1 MSTKLSGR
9 IIDQESRM
17 LDYSDEDVGNIVAL
31 EHVNLQVPDQ
41 AMATLFYIVGLGLTR
56 DPYLNV
62 GLGNMWANIGEQ
74 QFHLPTRSAQKIPGY
89 IDLVLPDLEALE
101 ERLSS
106 IEAALKNTQFS
117 WCRNQEHLAVTCP
130 WGNRFRCYESGPTF
144 GDMAQGLA
152 AVDFAVP
159 EGTAAA
165 IAGFYRNVLAAPTAV
180 ENDSSHAVAHV
191 AIGRNQS
198 LRFRESK
205 EPVAPYDGHHIAIY
219 VANFSRAY
227 HFLKNQQL
235 ISEDVRNHQFRFQSI
250 IEPDTGRT
258 VFLLEHEVRS
268 LHHPMFHRHFVN
280 RDPAQSQRNYRRGRD
295 ALIPYRP

>member
-1 MSTKLSGR
+1 
-9 IIDQESRM
+9 M
-17 LDYSDEDVGNIVAL
+17 LDYSEEDVGNIVAL

-41 AMATLFYIVGLGLTR
+41 AMAILFYIVGLGLTR

-74 QFHLPTRSAQKIPGY
+74 QFHLPTRSAQKISGY

-106 IEAALKNTQFS
+106 VEAALKNTQFS
-117 WCRNQEHLAVTCP
+117 WSRNQDHLAVACP
-130 WGNRFRCYESGPTF
+130 WGNQFRCHESGSAF

-165 IAGFYRNVLAAPTAV
+165 IAGFYRNVLAAPAAV
-180 ENDSSHAVAHV
+180 EINSGHAVAQV

-205 EPVAPYDGHHIAIY
+205 EPSAPYDGHHIAIY

-227 HFLKNQQL
+227 HFLKNQHL
-235 ISEDVRNHQFRFQSI
+235 VSEDVRNHQFRFQSI
-250 IEPDTGRT
+250 VEPDSGRT

-268 LHHPMFHRHFVN
+268 LHHPMFHRQFVN
-280 RDPAQSQRNYRRGRD
+280 RDPAQSQRKYRRGRD

>member
-1 MSTKLSGR
+1 
-9 IIDQESRM
+9 M
-17 LDYSDEDVGNIVAL
+17 LDYTEEDVGNIVAL

-41 AMATLFYIVGLGLTR
+41 AIATLFYIVGLGLTR

-62 GLGNMWANIGEQ
+62 GLANMWANIGEQ
-74 QFHLPTRSAQKIPGY
+74 QFHLPTRFAQKISGY
-89 IDLVLPDLEALE
+89 IDLVLPDLQALG

-106 IEAALKNTQFS
+106 VESALKDTQFS
-117 WCRNQEHLAVTCP
+117 WSRNQDHVAVTCP
-130 WGNRFRCYESGPTF
+130 WGNRFRCHKSGPAY
-144 GDMAQGLA
+144 GDMAQGVA
-152 AVDFAVP
+152 AVDFNVP

-180 ENDSSHAVAHV
+180 ENNFGHAVAHV

-205 EPVAPYDGHHIAIY
+205 EPIAPYDGHHIAIY
-219 VANFSRAY
+219 VANFSGAY

-250 IEPDTGRT
+250 IEPDSGRT

>member
-1 MSTKLSGR
+1 
-9 IIDQESRM
+9 M
-17 LDYSDEDVGNIVAL
+17 LDYTEEDVGNIVAL

-74 QFHLPTRSAQKIPGY
+74 QFHLPTRSAQRISGY
-89 IDLVLPDLEALE
+89 IDLVLPDLEALG

-106 IEAALKNTQFS
+106 VEPALKDTQFS
-117 WCRNQEHLAVTCP
+117 WSRNQDHLAVTCP
-130 WGNRFRCYESGPTF
+130 WGNRFRCYKSGPAF

-152 AVDFAVP
+152 AVDFTVS

-165 IAGFYRNVLAAPTAV
+165 IAGFYRNVLSAPTSV
-180 ENDSSHAVAHV
+180 ETGSGHAVAHV
-191 AIGRNQS
+191 AIGRNQL

-205 EPVAPYDGHHIAIY
+205 EPIAPYDGHHIAIY

-227 HFLKNQQL
+227 HFLKSRQL

-250 IEPDTGRT
+250 IEADSGRT

-268 LHHPMFHRHFVN
+268 LHHPMFNRHFVN

-295 ALIPYRP
+295 ALIPFRP

>member
-1 MSTKLSGR
+1 
-9 IIDQESRM
+9 M
-17 LDYSDEDVGNIVAL
+17 LEYTDEDVSNIVSL

-41 AMATLFYIVGLGLTR
+41 AMATVFYIVGLGLTR

-62 GLGNMWANIGEQ
+62 GLGNMWANVGEQ
-74 QFHLPTRSAQKIPGY
+74 QFHLPTRSAQKISGY
-89 IDLVLPDLEALE
+89 IDLVLPDLDALE

-106 IEAALKNTQFS
+106 IKPALEGTQFS
-117 WCRNQEHLAVTCP
+117 WSSNQDHVAVTCP
-130 WGNRFRCYESGPTF
+130 WGNRFRCHKSGPAY

-152 AVDFAVP
+152 AVDFNVT

-165 IAGFYRNVLAAPTAV
+165 IAGFYQNVLAAPAKI
-180 ENDSSHAVAHV
+180 ESDSGHAVAHV
-191 AIGRNQS
+191 DIGRNQS

-205 EPVAPYDGHHIAIY
+205 EPIAPYDGHHIAIY

-227 HFLKNQQL
+227 NFLKSRQL
-235 ISEDVRNHQFRFQSI
+235 ISEEVRNHQFRFKSI
-250 IEPDTGRT
+250 IEPDSGRI

-268 LHHPMFHRHFVN
+268 LHHPMFHRPFIN

-295 ALIPYRP
+295 ALIPFGRD

>member
-1 MSTKLSGR
+1 MKHNQ
-9 IIDQESRM
+9 QESSM
-17 LDYSDEDVGNIVAL
+17 LDYSEEDVGNIVLL

-41 AMATLFYIVGLGLTR
+41 PMAMLFYIVGLGLTR

-74 QFHLPTRSAQKIPGY
+74 QFHLPTRSAQKISGY
-89 IDLVLPDLEALE
+89 IDLVMPDLEALG

-106 IEAALKNTQFS
+106 VEAALKDTLFS
-117 WCRNQEHLAVTCP
+117 WSSNQDHVAVTCP
-130 WGNRFRCYESGPTF
+130 WGNRFRCYESGPAF

-152 AVDFAVP
+152 AVDFNVP

-165 IAGFYRNVLAAPTAV
+165 IANFYQNVLAAPATV
-180 ENDSSHAVAHV
+180 ETDSDHHMAHV
-191 AIGRNQS
+191 NIGRNQS

-205 EPVAPYDGHHIAIY
+205 ESIPPYDGHHIAIY

-227 HFLKNQQL
+227 NFLKSHQL

-250 IEPDTGRT
+250 IEADSGRT

-268 LHHPMFHRHFVN
+268 LHHPMFNRHFVN

-295 ALIPYRP
+295 ALIPFRP

>member
-1 MSTKLSGR
+1 MSTKSP
-9 IIDQESRM
+9 DEAQESTM
-17 LDYSDEDVGNIVAL
+17 LDYSEEDVGNIVSL

-74 QFHLPTRSAQKIPGY
+74 QFHLPTRSAQKVPGY
-89 IDLVLPDLEALE
+89 IDLVMPDLDALG
-101 ERLSS
+101 ERLSLVNP
-106 IEAALKNTQFS
+106 ALKDTQLS
-117 WCRNQEHLAVTCP
+117 WSRNEDHVAVTCP
-130 WGNRFRCYESGPTF
+130 WGNRFRCYESGPSF

-152 AVDFAVP
+152 AVDFTVP

-165 IAGFYRNVLAAPTAV
+165 IAGFYQKVLGAPASV
-180 ENDSSHAVAHV
+180 ETDLGPAVAHID
-191 AIGRNQS
+191 IGRNQS

-205 EPVAPYDGHHIAIY
+205 ESIPPYDGHHIAIY

-227 HFLKNQQL
+227 HFLKSHQL

-250 IEPDTGRT
+250 IEADSGRT

-268 LHHPMFHRHFVN
+268 LHHPMFNRHFVN

-295 ALIPYRP
+295 ALIPFRP